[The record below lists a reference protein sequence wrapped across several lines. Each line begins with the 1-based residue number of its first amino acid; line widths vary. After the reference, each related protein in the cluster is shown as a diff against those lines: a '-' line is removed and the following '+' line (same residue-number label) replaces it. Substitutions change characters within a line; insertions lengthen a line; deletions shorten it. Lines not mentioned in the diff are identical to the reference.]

1 MQIFVVDAGDEDE
14 QASRPDLSV
23 LEDISDQSDSS
34 GSSSDSD
41 DLDSDSE
48 DEEERMRKRRSVGE
62 DGESHEVDDEEDEL
76 SRRRRRRRQKR
87 KQKELNEQIQDYYSV
102 TYYGATAASYMFK
115 LASQLNHK
123 DNKLLWL
130 NIVAVTDYY
139 VFERYTGEQYHDKV
153 ELLQH
158 EVGRLNMQPE
168 EDDRSGAPEQDRI
181 AFTEEFRFMVRLPHP
196 PPLSLIALPPSGL
209 PRLLTR
215 GEPCLRQLP
224 RFWSL
229 YESMSHSSYV
239 ACRLGLWKEPGKLK
253 LDTLLAQMGIPLAAC
268 KQRYSHMSAEHKRW
282 VRERLPDFAERFGL
296 PEIQFGSFEKFDG
309 FRSKL
314 SGADVVYGVNAL
326 LEETGGEDEDQL
338 TVTTRNFWRAYSA
351 LASEREAQDVLQRGC
366 ELSIRMQQM
375 IVTQGKIVIDKN
387 SVSDCGKNFQWITM
401 SETVGS
407 SPPPCALPLC
417 PAQLV
422 LTLGCRWTRK
432 CFRSLWRWAIWPS
445 SSAPRCER

>member
-62 DGESHEVDDEEDEL
+62 DGESHEVDDEEDES

-87 KQKELNEQIQDYYSV
+87 KQKELNEQIQEYYSV

-158 EVGRLNMQPE
+158 EVGRLNMRPE

-196 PPLSLIALPPSGL
+196 
-209 PRLLTR
+209 R
-215 GEPCLRQLP
+215 
-224 RFWSL
+224 
-229 YESMSHSSYV
+229 
-239 ACRLGLWKEPGKLK
+239 
-253 LDTLLAQMGIPLAAC
+253 
-268 KQRYSHMSAEHKRW
+268 
-282 VRERLPDFAERFGL
+282 
-296 PEIQFGSFEKFDG
+296 
-309 FRSKL
+309 RS
-314 SGADVVYGVNAL
+314 
-326 LEETGGEDEDQL
+326 
-338 TVTTRNFWRAYSA
+338 
-351 LASEREAQDVLQRGC
+351 
-366 ELSIRMQQM
+366 
-375 IVTQGKIVIDKN
+375 
-387 SVSDCGKNFQWITM
+387 
-401 SETVGS
+401 
-407 SPPPCALPLC
+407 P
-417 PAQLV
+417 
-422 LTLGCRWTRK
+422 
-432 CFRSLWRWAIWPS
+432 
-445 SSAPRCER
+445 

>member
-1 MQIFVVDAGDEDE
+1 MFLINCGANLHLEDYLSLADYDRLLLCVVDSHRPLDLFNIQEKEDDSPFEVRAAAPPLAPRWPTPVATAAGTHAHAICCGKTQIFVVDAGDEDE

-62 DGESHEVDDEEDEL
+62 DGESHEVDDEEDES

-87 KQKELNEQIQDYYSV
+87 KQKELNEQIQEYYSV

-196 PPLSLIALPPSGL
+196 
-209 PRLLTR
+209 
-215 GEPCLRQLP
+215 
-224 RFWSL
+224 
-229 YESMSHSSYV
+229 
-239 ACRLGLWKEPGKLK
+239 
-253 LDTLLAQMGIPLAAC
+253 
-268 KQRYSHMSAEHKRW
+268 
-282 VRERLPDFAERFGL
+282 
-296 PEIQFGSFEKFDG
+296 
-309 FRSKL
+309 RS
-314 SGADVVYGVNAL
+314 
-326 LEETGGEDEDQL
+326 
-338 TVTTRNFWRAYSA
+338 
-351 LASEREAQDVLQRGC
+351 
-366 ELSIRMQQM
+366 
-375 IVTQGKIVIDKN
+375 
-387 SVSDCGKNFQWITM
+387 
-401 SETVGS
+401 
-407 SPPPCALPLC
+407 P
-417 PAQLV
+417 
-422 LTLGCRWTRK
+422 
-432 CFRSLWRWAIWPS
+432 
-445 SSAPRCER
+445 